1 MAEKKAFFCGT
12 VCSKDE
18 RWIPSERKKA
28 FFLSLA
34 WPTRLKHTLHNF
46 RQTTMNF
53 AELLRWWAAGL
64 DGWSA
69 VVMKCYNAA
78 LQECWSAGV
87 LECWSAGAGVLVC
100 SSAAVREPD
109 PTRTGSAVLSAY

>member
-1 MAEKKAFFCGT
+1 MNTF
-12 VCSKDE
+12 
-18 RWIPSERKKA
+18 RKKRSLFSVPCLVHA
-28 FFLSLA
+28 FETYL
-34 WPTRLKHTLHNF
+34 NF
-46 RQTTMNF
+46 I
-53 AELLRWWAAGL
+53 ELLRWWAAGL